1 MTANRL
7 ALAGYSE
14 IPRRLIH
21 CLNTHRVRYEIIHQ
35 PEAPVRSTW
44 INLETPLASAYVV
57 NASNQRV
64 LIVIPIDRQLDLSKV
79 RAFLG
84 HPVRLETEDEFKWL
98 FPDCALGA
106 VPPFGN
112 LYGLP
117 TYIDRSL
124 AQSPDIVVAAGT
136 TTDWIKLAS
145 GSYLEIVKPILGR
158 FLLAAKR
165 QASKLSRAPGVER
178 NENTNESSFTQ

>member
-7 ALAGYSE
+7 ALGGFSE

-21 CLNTHRVRYEIIHQ
+21 CLNTNRVRYEIIHE
-35 PEAPVRSTW
+35 PEAPDRSTS
-44 INLETPLASAYVV
+44 IKLKAPLVSAYIV
-57 NASNQRV
+57 NARNQRV
-64 LIVIPIDRQLDLSKV
+64 LIVIPIDRQVDLSKV
-79 RAFLG
+79 SAFLG

-117 TYIDRSL
+117 TYIDQSL
-124 AQSPDIVVAAGT
+124 AKSPDIVFAAGT
-136 TTDWIKLAS
+136 TTDWIKLAG
-145 GSYLEIVKPILGR
+145 GSYLEIVKPISGR
-158 FLLAAKR
+158 FLQTEKR
-165 QASKLSRAPGVER
+165 QASKL
-178 NENTNESSFTQ
+178 

>member
-7 ALAGYSE
+7 ALAGFSE
-14 IPRRLIH
+14 IPRRLIS
-21 CLNTHRVRYEIIHQ
+21 CLNTHQVRYEIIHE
-35 PEAPVRSTW
+35 PEAPGRNTSIKLKALQV
-44 INLETPLASAYVV
+44 SAYIV

-64 LIVIPIDRQLDLSKV
+64 LIVVPIDRQLDLSKV

-84 HPVRLETEDEFKWL
+84 HPARLETEDEFKWL

-117 TYIDRSL
+117 TYIDRSS
-124 AQSPDIVVAAGT
+124 AKSPDIVFAAGT
-136 TTDWIKLAS
+136 TTDWIKLA
-145 GSYLEIVKPILGR
+145 GASYLEIVKPIFGR
-158 FLLAAKR
+158 FLPTAKR
-165 QASKLSRAPGVER
+165 QASKS
-178 NENTNESSFTQ
+178 

>member
-7 ALAGYSE
+7 ALAGFSE
-14 IPRRLIH
+14 VPRRLIH
-21 CLNTHRVRYEIIHQ
+21 CLNTHQVRYEIIHE
-35 PEAPVRSTW
+35 PEEPDRSTS
-44 INLETPLASAYVV
+44 IKLNASLVAAYIV

-64 LIVIPIDRQLDLSKV
+64 LIVIPINRQLDLSKV

-124 AQSPDIVVAAGT
+124 AKSPDIVFAAGT
-136 TTDWIKLAS
+136 TTDWIKLAG
-145 GSYLEIVKPILGR
+145 GSYLEIVKPVFGQ
-158 FLLAAKR
+158 FLLTAKR
-165 QASKLSRAPGVER
+165 QAFKL
-178 NENTNESSFTQ
+178 

>member
-1 MTANRL
+1 MTADRFVL
-7 ALAGYSE
+7 KGFSE

-21 CLNTHRVRYEIIHQ
+21 CLNSHRVRYEIIHE
-35 PEAPVRSTW
+35 PEASHFTSPIKSSA
-44 INLETPLASAYVV
+44 PLVTACVV

-64 LIVIPIDRQLDLSKV
+64 LLVIPIDRQLDLKKV

-84 HPVRLETEDEFKWL
+84 QPARLETEDEFKWL

-112 LYGLP
+112 LYGLR

-124 AQSPDIVVAAGT
+124 AKSPDIVFAAGT
-136 TTDWIKLAS
+136 TTDWIKLTC
-145 GSYLEIVKPILGR
+145 GTYLEIVKPALGR
-158 FLLAAKR
+158 FLVSAKR
-165 QASKLSRAPGVER
+165 QPSRL
-178 NENTNESSFTQ
+178 

>member
-21 CLNTHRVRYEIIHQ
+21 CLNTHRVRYEIIHE
-35 PEAPVRSTW
+35 PEAPVRSTS
-44 INLETPLASAYVV
+44 IKLETPLVSAYVV

-64 LIVIPIDRQLDLSKV
+64 LIVVPIDRQLDLNKV

-124 AQSPDIVVAAGT
+124 AKSPDIVFAAGT

-145 GSYLEIVKPILGR
+145 GSYLEIVKPIFGR
-158 FLLAAKR
+158 FLLTAKR
-165 QASKLSRAPGVER
+165 QAFKLSRAPGAER
-178 NENTNESSFTQ
+178 NENTNASSFTQ